1 MTVNA
6 ATTTP
11 DHSAVVNQAIVHAV
25 CGTDPVVVVDSPP
38 GAGKTF
44 LVENAA
50 VFAAAERG
58 MRVGVVTPGVPQAYD
73 VVDRM
78 LAYDVPRLELV
89 HAESRSLPPYLA
101 GRIAASQGWSPALNQ
116 GPGVLVA
123 NVHIPAAHI
132 ERLPAWSFDLL
143 IVDEAYQLASSQFL
157 QVADLAE
164 RVLLVGDPGQLPPV
178 ISADTANLE
187 VAKHKMH
194 WPAPRYV
201 LDRWPVT
208 PVYGLPATRRLLP
221 DTARLVQSAFYPEL
235 PFESVAV
242 PSGRRLVFDLAG
254 VDAAVDPA
262 LDAVAA
268 GASMV
273 AIVLPGSA
281 PAHQDDDEEVSAMI
295 ARVAQRLIVR
305 RARWAARHLT
315 GADVGCIDPN
325 RIPVGSISG
334 RLRAAGMSDVTV
346 DTVERWQGL
355 QRPVT
360 VVRHPLSRA
369 GEPQAFDL
377 EAGRWCVA
385 LSRHLLGCVIVCRES
400 VAQVIDEYRHTCDT
414 VAAGARD
421 SVWAGYVAHRA
432 IWSELERQRRL
443 FRA

>member
-1 MTVNA
+1 MTVNTVTP
-6 ATTTP
+6 TT
-11 DHSAVVNQAIVHAV
+11 DHSGIVNEAIVRAV

-73 VVDRM
+73 IVDRM
-78 LAYDVPRLELV
+78 LAYNVPRLELV
-89 HAESRSLPPYLA
+89 HAESRSLPPYLV
-101 GRIAASQGWSPALNQ
+101 GRIASSQGWSPTLNQ

-132 ERLPAWSFDLL
+132 DRLLPGAFDLL

-187 VAKHKMH
+187 AGKHKMH

-201 LDRWPVT
+201 LDRWPAT

-221 DTARLVQSAFYPEL
+221 DTARMVQSAFYPQL

-242 PSGRRLVFDLAG
+242 PAERRLAFDLAG
-254 VDAAVDPA
+254 VDPAVDPA

-273 AIVLPGSA
+273 AIVLPGTA
-281 PAHQDDDEEVSAMI
+281 PAHEDADEEVSAMI

-305 RARWAARHLT
+305 RARWAGRHLT
-315 GADVGCIDPN
+315 GTDIGCVDPN
-325 RIPVGSISG
+325 RISVGSIAG
-334 RLRAAGMSDVTV
+334 RLRAAGLPEVSV

-360 VVRHPLSRA
+360 VVRHPLSRV

-400 VAQVIDEYRHTCDT
+400 VGQLINDYRHMCDT
-414 VAAGARD
+414 AAAGARD

-432 IWSELERQRRL
+432 IWSELQRQGRL
-443 FRA
+443 FKA

>member
-1 MTVNA
+1 M
-6 ATTTP
+6 P
-11 DHSAVVNQAIVHAV
+11 DHLGVVNEAIVRAV
-25 CGTDPVVVVDSPP
+25 CGTDPVIVVDSPP

-78 LAYDVPRLELV
+78 LAYDLPRLELV
-89 HAESRSLPPYLA
+89 HAESRSLPQYLS
-101 GRIAASQGWSPALNQ
+101 GRIVASQGWNPNLNQ

-132 ERLPAWSFDLL
+132 ERLPPASFDLL

-187 VAKHKMH
+187 AAKHKMH

-201 LDRWPVT
+201 LDRWPMT

-235 PFESVAV
+235 PFESIAM
-242 PSGRRLVFDLAG
+242 PADRRLVFDVAG
-254 VDAAVDPA
+254 VDPAIDPA

-268 GASMV
+268 GASLV
-273 AIVLPGSA
+273 AIVLPGA
-281 PAHQDDDEEVSAMI
+281 PPAHEDADGEVSAMI
-295 ARVAQRLIVR
+295 ARVAQRLLVR
-305 RARWAARHLT
+305 RARWAGRHLT
-315 GADVGCIDPN
+315 GADIGCIDSN
-325 RIPVGSISG
+325 RIPVGSIAG
-334 RLRAAGMSDVTV
+334 HLRAAGMPEVSV

-355 QRPVT
+355 QRPFT
-360 VVRHPLSRA
+360 VVRHPLSRV

-385 LSRHLLGCVIVCRES
+385 LSRHLLGCLIVCRES
-400 VAQVIDEYRHTCDT
+400 VAQVVDEYRHTCDT
-414 VAAGARD
+414 AAAGARD
-421 SVWAGYVAHRA
+421 SVWAGYTAHRA
-432 IWSELERQRRL
+432 IWSELGRQGRL
-443 FRA
+443 FRV